1 MALKKKKIAI
11 AGIGTV
17 GKGLLKI
24 LEVIGNS
31 ASDIEITAIA
41 SRKKINIPKK
51 SLFKKT
57 CIFSDAEEFLKYDN
71 YDIILFDWRR
81 F

>member
-24 LEVIGNS
+24 LEVMGKG
-31 ASDIEITAIA
+31 ALDVEITAIA
-41 SRKKINIPKK
+41 SKKKINI
-51 SLFKKT
+51 S
-57 CIFSDAEEFLKYDN
+57 N
-71 YDIILFDWRR
+71 
-81 F
+81 

>member
-24 LEVIGNS
+24 LEVNGNGS
-31 ASDIEITAIA
+31 SDIEITAIA

-51 SLFKKT
+51 
-57 CIFSDAEEFLKYDN
+57 
-71 YDIILFDWRR
+71 ILI
-81 F
+81 

>member
-1 MALKKKKIAI
+1 MALKKKIAI

-31 ASDIEITAIA
+31 AQT
-41 SRKKINIPKK
+41 
-51 SLFKKT
+51 
-57 CIFSDAEEFLKYDN
+57 
-71 YDIILFDWRR
+71 
-81 F
+81 

>member
-1 MALKKKKIAI
+1 MAIKKKKIAI
-11 AGIGTV
+11 AGVGTV

-24 LEVIGNS
+24 LEGIGND

-51 SLFKKT
+51 PLFKNT
-57 CIFSDAEEFLKYDN
+57 CNIHY
-71 YDIILFDWRR
+71 YC
-81 F
+81 

>member
-11 AGIGTV
+11 AGVGTD

-31 ASDIEITAIA
+31 ARDIEITAIA
-41 SRKKINIPKK
+41 SRKKINIPKNPY
-51 SLFKKT
+51 LKKL
-57 CIFSDAEEFLKYDN
+57 AFLVMRKN
-71 YDIILFDWRR
+71 F
-81 F
+81 